1 MFTIVERILYLFP
14 GSVDSCFFL
23 FYSQNSLIFIFF
35 RASVGWSILLRAMR
49 LVPGSVNECVQML
62 NNGSMVALSPGGLR
76 EGCILIFVVICISI
90 SDYCNI

>member
-1 MFTIVERILYLFP
+1 M
-14 GSVDSCFFL
+14 C
-23 FYSQNSLIFIFF
+23 
-35 RASVGWSILLRAMR
+35 VGWSILLRAMR